1 MMKRKNDFL
10 IQNIGGQDLLVPLGA
25 KVIDLNGIIVL
36 NFTGRYIWELLAE
49 NCSLDDLV
57 EALEE
62 HFVVDSQRAR
72 IDVQA
77 FVSEIS
83 KWDAIET

>member
-1 MMKRKNDFL
+1 MKRKNDFL
-10 IQNIGGQDLLVPLGA
+10 IQNIGGQDLLVPLAA

-36 NFTGRYIWELLAE
+36 NSTGRYIWELLAN

-57 EALEE
+57 KALEE
-62 HFVVDSQRAR
+62 RFVVDSQRAR

>member
-1 MMKRKNDFL
+1 MKRKNDFL

-36 NFTGRYIWELLAE
+36 NSTGRYIWELLAE
-49 NCSLDDLV
+49 HCSLDDLV
-57 EALEE
+57 AALEE
-62 HFVVDSQRAR
+62 RFVVDSQRAR